1 MQIGRLLG
9 QGRVAEVF
17 EAGADVIK
25 LYRAGVGPE
34 QARHE
39 ATILDALRHLDLM
52 VPRSLGVVQIDG
64 RWGLLMTRM
73 PGRPLGETM
82 LAAADPSGE
91 VVLLADLHRQM
102 HRHSAPEL
110 VPLKTRL
117 ADRLARVRQLSEAE
131 RAGLLER
138 LAALPDGDR
147 LCHGDF
153 HPFNIMID
161 GDRAG
166 IIDWLDATSGPPEA
180 DVARTYLL
188 ALHNLPTLAEPYL
201 AARLRGAAFDRQD
214 IAAWLPVLAG
224 ARLAE
229 NVPEEDERLL
239 ALVRGLRSDI

>member
-39 ATILDALRHLDLM
+39 AGILDALRHLDLT
-52 VPRSLGVVQIDG
+52 VPRSLGVMRVDG

-73 PGRPLGETM
+73 PGQPLAERM
-82 LAAADPSGE
+82 LAAVDPSADLL
-91 VVLLADLHRQM
+91 LLADLHHQI
-102 HRHSAPEL
+102 HQHHAAAL
-110 VPLKTRL
+110 APLKARL
-117 ADRLARVRQLSEAE
+117 ANRLERVRQLSEVE
-131 RAGLLER
+131 RAVLLER

-153 HPFNIMID
+153 HPLNIMID
-161 GDRAG
+161 GERAG
-166 IIDWLDATSGPPEA
+166 IIDWLDATRGPPEA

-188 ALHNLPTLAEPYL
+188 ALHNLPALAEPYL
-201 AARLRGAAFDRQD
+201 ATRLRGAAFGRRE
-214 IAAWLPVLAG
+214 IEVWLPVLAA

-229 NVPEEDERLL
+229 NVPEEEARLL
-239 ALVRGLRSDI
+239 ALARGA